1 MKKLFKAMAV
11 IGAVL
16 AIGAVGKM
24 DYYTKELLSDYPKYC
39 NLLLYG
45 GMSMMI
51 PAFVYSILEG
61 GK

>member
-11 IGAVL
+11 IGL
-16 AIGAVGKM
+16 MLTIGAVGRM
-24 DYYTKELLSDYPKYC
+24 DFYTELMLDIPMYC
-39 NLLLYG
+39 HVLMYG

-51 PAFVYSILEG
+51 PAFVHSILES